1 MMLTFE
7 RMSEICG
14 LLQKNG
20 AVRVDEL
27 AGRFQVSEM
36 TIRRDLEKLEREGRL
51 TRCHGGAVQKT
62 GAARS
67 SKNDGKSLPNLG
79 AKTRIAQYCFDHY
92 IQENTMIYLDAGT
105 TVLQLAKLLPA
116 RPGLTVVTN
125 DVIIA
130 GTLVNSNT
138 EVFVLGGNMQR
149 TQGGIYDQMA
159 ESQLENY
166 RVDMAFVSGLCMD
179 DAFDVFSAT
188 ANTMYFRR
196 RLLNCARQ
204 TFLMMDAS
212 KFHRQSLFK
221 MNNVA
226 DYTAVVTDGTLTKDL
241 ASQATQA
248 GIQWITV

>member
-1 MMLTFE
+1 MMLTIE
-7 RMSEICG
+7 RMSAICG

-20 AVRVDEL
+20 VVRVDEL
-27 AGRFQVSEM
+27 AGRFHVSEM
-36 TIRRDLEKLEREGRL
+36 TIRRDLEKLEREGQL

-62 GAARS
+62 GVVQGRS
-67 SKNDGKSLPNLG
+67 EEGENLSNLG
-79 AKTRIAQYCFDHY
+79 AKRRIARYCFDHY

-130 GTLVNSNT
+130 GALVNSNT

-149 TQGGIYDQMA
+149 PQGGIYDQMA
-159 ESQLENY
+159 ENQLENY

-196 RLLNCARQ
+196 TVLNCARK

-212 KFHRQSLFK
+212 KFHKQSLFK
-221 MNNVA
+221 MNNLA
-226 DYTAVVTDGTLTKDL
+226 DYTAVVTDGVLTKEL
-241 ASQATQA
+241 ASQAAQA